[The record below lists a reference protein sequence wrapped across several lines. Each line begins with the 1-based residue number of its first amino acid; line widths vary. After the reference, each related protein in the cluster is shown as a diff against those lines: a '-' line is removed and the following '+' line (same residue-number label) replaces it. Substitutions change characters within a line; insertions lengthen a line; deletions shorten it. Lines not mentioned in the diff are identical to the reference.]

1 MAYQATDNSILD
13 LSGQSL
19 QTVPKSILKEGNLK
33 VLDLSNN
40 QLTELPDFITEL
52 KYLEVI
58 TLRNNKFKV
67 APEQLL
73 KFRYL
78 KTISLSENQIT
89 SIPKSFSTLSNLEDF
104 DIGSNPLIEFP
115 QWIDKLYALKDLGIY
130 DLKLETLP
138 DVVTR
143 LSALKVLSLDGNKLT
158 TLPDA
163 IDKLKNLREL
173 WAEANCFEY
182 FPDSFGNL
190 INLEKIN
197 FGINKIKYLP
207 ESICNLKKLSY
218 LNVSEN
224 EIQKLPTNIGQLTRL
239 TNLDISYNKIT
250 TLPASFS
257 RLNTKKLEVWFDS
270 NPYSDAT
277 KQQIKRLYP
286 HINDSDLAPSKPSY
300 SDAVIDDNDNVKST
314 DSHSK
319 KIKKE
324 YSTLPVTT
332 VLIICIL
339 LLIAFF
345 AIVLNGDDPITKANK
360 KASSDYNA
368 VFTIFKAKYDSILK
382 SNPFIYVYTNDTTA
396 LKGTLKPNIDSYVN
410 PYAPYYSNTQ
420 SKTEALNTLLNDKR
434 LGYNIVLDN
443 NRVRLLQAKIY
454 DSVFTKQSLKK
465 YSLLVDYKM
474 SATELRIKKKRR
486 SKYSNYR
493 EQDRDTVFNSEKIIL
508 TSTELADRKRSTSMK
523 QLLAPSIDLDNKDYH
538 FYFSPH
544 DNNITKQEFIEAID
558 HFKAM
563 FLKADLNKNTGAIK
577 TLRLETQYLQ
587 NDF

>member
-1 MAYQATDNSILD
+1 MTMAYQVTDNSILD

-19 QTVPKSILKEGNLK
+19 QMVPKSILKDGNLK
-33 VLDLSNN
+33 VLDLRNN

-58 TLRNNKFKV
+58 KLRNNKFKV

-115 QWIDKLYALKDLGIY
+115 QWIDKLYALKDLAIY

-143 LSALKVLSLDGNKLT
+143 IRALKVLSLDGNKLT

-173 WAEANCFEY
+173 WAEDNCFEH

-190 INLEKIN
+190 INLKKIN

-218 LNVSEN
+218 LNINEN
-224 EIQKLPTNIGQLTRL
+224 EIQKLPTNIAQLTRL
-239 TNLDISYNKIT
+239 TYLGLSYNKIT

-257 RLNTKKLEVWFDS
+257 RLNTKKLTVSFRA

-286 HINDSDLAPSKPSY
+286 HIDDSVLAYSKPTY
-300 SDAVIDDNDNVKST
+300 SDGVIHDNDNAKST

-319 KIKKE
+319 NIKKE
-324 YSTLPVTT
+324 YSTLPATT

-339 LLIAFF
+339 LLIAFV
-345 AIVLNGDDPITKANK
+345 AIVSNSDDPITKANK
-360 KASSDYNA
+360 KAYSDYNA
-368 VFTIFKAKYDSILK
+368 VFTIFKSKYDSILK
-382 SNPFIYVYTNDTTA
+382 STPFIYVYTNDTTA
-396 LKGTLKPNIDSYVN
+396 LKGTLNPNIDSYVN
-410 PYAPYYSNTQ
+410 PYTPYY

-465 YSLLVDYKM
+465 YNLLVDYKM
-474 SATELRIKKKRR
+474 SDTELRIKKERR
-486 SKYSNYR
+486 SKYPNYR

-523 QLLAPSIDLDNKDYH
+523 QLLAPIIDLDNKDYH

-544 DNNITKQEFIEAID
+544 DNNVTKQEFIEAID

-563 FLKADLNKNTGAIK
+563 FLKADLNKNTGIIK
-577 TLRLETQYLQ
+577 RLRLETQYSQ